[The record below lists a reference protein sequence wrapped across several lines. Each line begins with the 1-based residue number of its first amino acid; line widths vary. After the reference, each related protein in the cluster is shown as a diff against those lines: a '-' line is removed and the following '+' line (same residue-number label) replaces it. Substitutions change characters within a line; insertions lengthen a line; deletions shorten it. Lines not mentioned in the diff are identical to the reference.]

1 MNDPIWLAEDGRLL
15 KDLRTA
21 AGLDIHEF
29 SRAASISAAQLR
41 QLEEGGNELFYSQSI
56 KFQMGRKLLLKLG
69 ADVVRVAEEPVAETP
84 SLFGFSPSPTQSPSL
99 EETLSAAPTPVLPTP
114 EAPTQTWNKRW
125 VPVLSGV
132 GVLLLAGVFGAQL
145 LGTSSEPNSVVAQT
159 PAPVAP
165 TPVVVTPTAATAVTA
180 SNEVAKPEGTATQPL
195 TPTAPAL
202 APTPVAQAP
211 EPASPVGNS
220 SACQWSEGP
229 GNSFMPRGMEKP
241 STYVHLVASADANIC
256 IQDRNKKVTQ
266 VNLKAGEK
274 ITVRGSAPWRIQSP
288 HWAEVQVYFQG
299 YRMPVPASAT
309 LVTLNPR
316 TEPLAE
322 PSAQNN

>member
-69 ADVVRVAEEPVAETP
+69 ADVVRVAEEPLAETP

-114 EAPTQTWNKRW
+114 EAPAQAWNKRW
-125 VPVLSGV
+125 VPVLSGI

-145 LGTSSEPNSVVAQT
+145 LSTNNEPQRVVASAPVVSTPVAVTPTVVPAVATSNDAAKPDLPTPQATPT
-159 PAPVAP
+159 PAP
-165 TPVVVTPTAATAVTA
+165 TA
-180 SNEVAKPEGTATQPL
+180 
-195 TPTAPAL
+195 

-211 EPASPVGNS
+211 EPAAPVGNS
-220 SACQWSEGP
+220 TVCQWSDGP

-241 STYVHLVASADANIC
+241 STYVHFVANADANIC

-288 HWAEVQVYFQG
+288 HWSEVSVYFQG

-322 PSAQNN
+322 PTAQSN

>member
-84 SLFGFSPSPTQSPSL
+84 SLFGFSPSPSQSPSL

-145 LGTSSEPNSVVAQT
+145 LGTSNEPNTAVAQT
-159 PAPVAP
+159 PATAAP
-165 TPVVVTPTAATAVTA
+165 TPVVMTPTATTAVTL
-180 SNEVAKPEGTATQPL
+180 SNDVAKPEGTATLPM
-195 TPTAPAL
+195 TPTAPTL
-202 APTPVAQAP
+202 APTPLAQAP
-211 EPASPVGNS
+211 EPAAPATNS
-220 SACQWSEGP
+220 TGCQWSDGP
-229 GNSFMPRGMEKP
+229 GNSLMPRGMEKP
-241 STYVHLVASADANIC
+241 STYVHLVANADANIC
-256 IQDRNKKVTQ
+256 IQDRNKKITQ
-266 VNLKAGEK
+266 LNLKPGEK
-274 ITVRGSAPWRIQSP
+274 ITVRGTAPWRIQSNQ
-288 HWAEVQVYFQG
+288 WGELAVFFQG
-299 YRMPVPASAT
+299 YRMPVPATAT
-309 LVTLNPR
+309 WVTLNPR
-316 TEPLAE
+316 TEPLSE
-322 PSAQNN
+322 PTAQSN